1 DARRAGRSAEVGPA
15 GGQSGKHRARQ
26 EILREDRRGAAIGQ
40 EKPMAGAIHEAAR
53 PEARSAAWSGELEV
67 EHRAGGLLL
76 TLARPEQRNS
86 LSEAMLVA
94 LQRAIEGAAGD
105 ASVRSIVIAAKGKA
119 FCAGHDL
126 KELTAHRRDTD
137 GGRAY
142 FELLMRQCAK
152 LMRSIVRCPKPVI
165 AAVQGTAQAAG
176 CQLVA
181 TCDLAVAAE
190 EATFCTPGVN
200 IRLFCS

>member
-1 DARRAGRSAEVGPA
+1 
-15 GGQSGKHRARQ
+15 
-26 EILREDRRGAAIGQ
+26 
-40 EKPMAGAIHEAAR
+40 MAGAAKRAAR
-53 PEARSAAWSGELEV
+53 PEAGSVGWGRELEV
-67 EHRAGGLLL
+67 EERAGGLLL

-86 LSEAMLVA
+86 LSEAMIAA
-94 LQRAIEGAAGD
+94 LQAAIDRAAED
-105 ASVRSIVIAAKGKA
+105 ASVRSVVIAAKGTA

-126 KELTAHRRDTD
+126 KELTAHRQD
-137 GGRAY
+137 GDRGRAY

-200 IRLFCS
+200 IGLFCSTPMVALARNGSRSAARPM